1 MEPEKKEDHRYLGT
15 MEPLFSK
22 LDYDSI
28 SLSWWSY
35 ELDTSEKNLIKYSS
49 TFKDVKKLSLSPFG
63 LLSWSPQVTFLR
75 DEGHGR
81 HGPRAPSPSVN
92 SRPKA
97 EAVRSAMSC
106 DAGNFASRY
115 DSHVMWYIHMM
126 YVCIYIYITMV
137 AIILLLL
144 SLMIVTIIVV
154 PSVIVTVFN
163 ITMTINITIG
173 MIVVAV
179 VIVVVTYY
187 YYIYHDHYCY
197 CGCYSWLLSLLDSIS
212 IVIMFIVVV
221 TVVIT
226 INIISIINI
235 ITVLSLLSLFVLL
248 LLLLCYYHYCNH
260 YSCYCWPYSS
270 PFAHSLR
277 GLQHSLPG
285 FRIRGVAVRVV
296 APLARVVVSTLI
308 ILQLSNFAGD
318 TWYPVSGIMEFWTH
332 PIQSE
337 FLPQKDIDWLRFAQ
351 ICNFAENQKIPCNLG
366 AV

>member
-1 MEPEKKEDHRYLGT
+1 MMKLWTRHLGKKPHQIFINFQRCEETQPFTIWFTQL
-15 MEPLFSK
+15 
-22 LDYDSI
+22 I
-28 SLSWWSY
+28 STGHISSWRRSWPPWP
-35 ELDTSEKNLIKYSS
+35 KS
-49 TFKDVKKLSLSPFG
+49 TFAERQLTSKGRSCEVSNVLRCGQLCQQIWFSCHVIYTYDVC
-63 LLSWSPQVTFLR
+63 V
-75 DEGHGR
+75 
-81 HGPRAPSPSVN
+81 
-92 SRPKA
+92 
-97 EAVRSAMSC
+97 
-106 DAGNFASRY
+106 
-115 DSHVMWYIHMM
+115 
-126 YVCIYIYITMV
+126 YIYITMV